1 MHTSP
6 TLKRTHFALTLAFL
20 SFANVSLAA
29 PPTPAAPATT
39 APAAGADDAKM
50 SEAKERYD
58 RGIKLFDEG
67 RFELAAI
74 EFQRA
79 YDLAPS
85 YRILY
90 NIGETQFQRGK
101 YSEAVKTLEAYLKE
115 GGSEVPGKRR
125 LEVENDLDKL
135 RTRVASLTVTSALA
149 GAEVLIDD
157 VKVGVVPLQS
167 FMVDAGTH
175 RITVQKEGFRPK
187 TEQVILA
194 GKDQKTLSIDPSK
207 EGINTTIIKEKE
219 GIPAYVWISWGVTL
233 AFGAGTAVTG
243 ILANGAANDLNDAK
257 VNLEAERKRVQD
269 AQGSALKAAG
279 QRVADTEDKKSL
291 LTTTTWIL
299 GGATVVSLGLSVY
312 LTVVGLN
319 QRAEANKADETKP
332 QAWIVP
338 RMTPNGV
345 DGFMTGFTQ
354 RF

>member
-6 TLKRTHFALTLAFL
+6 TLKRTHIALTLALL
-20 SFANVSLAA
+20 SVANVSLAA
-29 PPTPAAPATT
+29 PPTPAAPSAP
-39 APAAGADDAKM
+39 PAAAADDAKM

-115 GGSEVPGKRR
+115 GASEIPGKRR

-135 RTRVASLTVTSALA
+135 RTRVAFLTVTSALA
-149 GAEVLIDD
+149 DAEVLIDD
-157 VKVGVVPLQS
+157 VKVGKAPLQA

-187 TEQVILA
+187 TEQVVLA
-194 GKDQKTLSIDPSK
+194 GKDQKTLAIDPSK

-243 ILANGAANDLNDAK
+243 ILANGAASDVVTEQK
-257 VNLEAERKRVQD
+257 NLEDERKRITTPERLAAAATRVQD
-269 AQGSALKAAG
+269 A
-279 QRVADTEDKKSL
+279 EDKKSL

-312 LTVVGLN
+312 LTIVGLN

-338 RMTPNGV
+338 RVTPNGI
-345 DGFMTGFTQ
+345 DGFTTGFTQ